1 MDGKVPI
8 FWIDKLTVEEGSS
21 GYVFMFADVFSF
33 NESFYISLVHHDLT
47 YGAFF
52 ESTGFTQ
59 TLFIC
64 PPGVAGAVKDGVVA
78 EEDVG
83 ARGWMKMLKPGEWL
97 LELDSWHCAASCIN
111 QDV

>member
-1 MDGKVPI
+1 MDDKDPI

-21 GYVFMFADVFSF
+21 GYVFMFAGMLSL
-33 NESFYISLVHHDLT
+33 NGSLYISLVYHNLT

-52 ESTGFTQ
+52 GSTDFTQ

-83 ARGWMKMLKPGEWL
+83 ARGWIKTLKPGGWL
-97 LELDSWHCAASCIN
+97 LELDGWHCAASCTN